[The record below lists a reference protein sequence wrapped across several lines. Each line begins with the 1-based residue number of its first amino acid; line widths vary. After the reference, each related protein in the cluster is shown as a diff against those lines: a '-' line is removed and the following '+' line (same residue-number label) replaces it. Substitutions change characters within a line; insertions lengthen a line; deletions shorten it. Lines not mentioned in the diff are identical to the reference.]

1 MPLSN
6 MKFSL
11 FSGEECLGYSM
22 LEGDD
27 ASMGIRS
34 GVFYPPEHYRNVE
47 PIFRELSKLL
57 FDEWQERRSTG
68 NYDTLE
74 NPSRRA
80 KELWA
85 QIDGLNLRIE
95 TAEGRPVK
103 TSRITLEDHSD
114 VLDGEVRELD
124 IVVDN
129 ETYEQVLD

>member
-34 GVFYPPEHYRNVE
+34 GVFYPTEHYRNVE

-57 FDEWQERRSTG
+57 FDEWQERRRTG
-68 NYDTLE
+68 NYATLE
-74 NPSRRA
+74 NPSNRT

-85 QIDGLNLRIE
+85 QIEDLNLRIE
-95 TAEGRPVK
+95 TAQRQTVK

-114 VLDGEVRELD
+114 VLDGKMRQLD

-129 ETYEQVLD
+129 ETYQQFFG